1 VITAL
6 LSRLRNSFSHRWFV
20 VMFAVPAILIGL
32 LAMHV
37 LTAGSMNEATM
48 ASPSTV
54 SVAHHADAVAT
65 PADMGTAPSPERSA
79 GDCGGP
85 CMPSH
90 DMFSMLCVLALLAAV
105 ILFAARLLLSSW
117 PASMSVLSTLHREAV
132 SLAPPLPPSLH
143 VLSISRT

>member
-1 VITAL
+1 MRTAL
-6 LSRLRNSFSHRWFV
+6 LSRLRSSFSHRWFV
-20 VMFAVPAILIGL
+20 VVFAVPAILIGL

-48 ASPSTV
+48 ASPSIV
-54 SVAHHADAVAT
+54 SGAHHLGAAAT
-65 PADMGTAPSPERSA
+65 PTGMGTAPSPEKSA
-79 GDCGGP
+79 GNCAGP

-90 DMFSMLCVLALLAAV
+90 DMFNMLCVLALLAAV

-117 PASMSVLSTLHREAV
+117 PVLMSVLSTLHRKAV

-143 VLSISRT
+143 ALSISRT

>member
-1 VITAL
+1 MRTAL
-6 LSRLRNSFSHRWFV
+6 LSRLRSSFSHRWFV
-20 VMFAVPAILIGL
+20 VVFAVPAILIGL

-37 LTAGSMNEATM
+37 LTAGSMNEAPM
-48 ASPSTV
+48 ASPSIV
-54 SVAHHADAVAT
+54 SVAHHSDAAAT
-65 PADMGTAPSPERSA
+65 PAGMGTAPSLEKSA

-90 DMFSMLCVLALLAAV
+90 DMFNMLCVLALLATV

-117 PASMSVLSTLHREAV
+117 PVLMSVLSKLHRKAV